1 VTRRI
6 HGIQYDFQSLDFFH
20 HYYSFKTPPSGPSL
34 IIIARST
41 LLLFLCDL
49 QQLYNFFSNNRPT
62 SPHSLSTYT
71 MVCINEPIAVIGS
84 SCKFPGDSTSPSKL
98 WELLKEPKDVSRK
111 IDRFRADN
119 WHNTDGHYHGA
130 SNVLDA
136 YLLTEDPKAFD
147 AQFFSISGGEADS
160 MDPQQRVLLETVYE
174 GIESAG
180 LTIESLQETSTA
192 VYVGVMCDDYN
203 DVIYNDSESIP
214 KYAATGS
221 ARSILSNR
229 VSYFFNWTGPSMTI
243 DTACSSSLVGVHQAV
258 QVLRSRESRVAV
270 AAGSNLIFGP
280 SKSEDTSPQNEDKLT
295 LFGRNVHR

>member
-1 VTRRI
+1 MAHV
-6 HGIQYDFQSLDFFH
+6 
-20 HYYSFKTPPSGPSL
+20 
-34 IIIARST
+34 
-41 LLLFLCDL
+41 
-49 QQLYNFFSNNRPT
+49 
-62 SPHSLSTYT
+62 
-71 MVCINEPIAVIGS
+71 NEPIAVIGS

-98 WELLKEPKDVSRK
+98 WTLLKNPRDVSSR

-119 WHNTDGHYHGA
+119 WHNKDGHHHGA

-136 YLLTEDPKAFD
+136 YLLDQDPKAFD

-160 MDPQQRVLLETVYE
+160 IDPQQRVLLETVYE

-180 LTIESLQETSTA
+180 LGIESLQGSSTA

-203 DVIYNDSESIP
+203 DVVYSDGEAIP

-258 QVLRSRESRVAV
+258 QVLRSGESKLAI

-280 SKSEDTSPQNEDKLT
+280 SKWPCLQEVAKYDLMLSQRCLLRKAI
-295 LFGRNVHR
+295 